1 MRKGLAFFLTFLI
14 VTCLMTFAC
23 IYATEKTDCLHLK
36 NYQIE
41 TSFHDDNGHTI
52 LTWQRYPYPCFYK
65 VVTYYKTTG
74 NVPESPQYRE
84 VASEYTFGNSYQV
97 PGTAI
102 PAYYKVIAY
111 GVFGQVSSEEILI
124 PNANYGD
131 PLKPVAISKY
141 DSDNPASLKPY
152 ILWHSV
158 PDCVLYEL
166 ELLSGP
172 PDHENTTVISKTNH
186 VFSTQQV
193 FTNGLQIDL
202 TPYAKYPNL
211 YWRVRAMNLKKEPIG
226 VFSDAEPITIDANK
240 EVPNK
245 PLLNNFDRMANFR
258 QPVYPVYTWIP
269 MLGAVKYEVELMVHK
284 PAQENNTEP
293 TADRAWAKVV
303 GDVFSCYDEYPRYY
317 GGEYYWRVRGL
328 DANGN
333 TVGVYSDTDT
343 FTVPVYKERPLLAT
357 FGDSITHGGGAV
369 SFSPANLE
377 YSYDTYLD
385 IPAINIGRSG
395 DTSETSLK
403 RFETDVLPIRPRNLI
418 IMTGS
423 NSLRASHITA
433 KMVIDDLDTIV
444 KKCQENDIRP
454 ILLTLPPVNPANIM
468 RAFRTPTDPNW
479 FIKMQTINKYIRS
492 QQYYIDLEPYFYDNT
507 HTMLAPQW
515 ANDGLHADI
524 QGKMLMAEII
534 NQHLDLLDR

>member
-1 MRKGLAFFLTFLI
+1 M
-14 VTCLMTFAC
+14 
-23 IYATEKTDCLHLK
+23 
-36 NYQIE
+36 
-41 TSFHDDNGHTI
+41 
-52 LTWQRYPYPCFYK
+52 
-65 VVTYYKTTG
+65 
-74 NVPESPQYRE
+74 
-84 VASEYTFGNSYQV
+84 
-97 PGTAI
+97 
-102 PAYYKVIAY
+102 
-111 GVFGQVSSEEILI
+111 
-124 PNANYGD
+124 
-131 PLKPVAISKY
+131 
-141 DSDNPASLKPY
+141 
-152 ILWHSV
+152 
-158 PDCVLYEL
+158 
-166 ELLSGP
+166 
-172 PDHENTTVISKTNH
+172 
-186 VFSTQQV
+186 
-193 FTNGLQIDL
+193 
-202 TPYAKYPNL
+202 
-211 YWRVRAMNLKKEPIG
+211 
-226 VFSDAEPITIDANK
+226 
-240 EVPNK
+240 
-245 PLLNNFDRMANFR
+245 
-258 QPVYPVYTWIP
+258 
-269 MLGAVKYEVELMVHK
+269 
-284 PAQENNTEP
+284 
-293 TADRAWAKVV
+293 
-303 GDVFSCYDEYPRYY
+303 
-317 GGEYYWRVRGL
+317 
-328 DANGN
+328 
-333 TVGVYSDTDT
+333 
-343 FTVPVYKERPLLAT
+343 LAT